1 MRGYVRFQSL
11 RLERCGKFLLAVAVL
26 VGGFQR
32 ITFAASPVGL
42 WYAEGGAAE
51 VEIHPCSDGLCGRV
65 VWLRSPIGD
74 DGCELRDGKNPDPV
88 ARGKTILGLVV
99 LHGLKQLD
107 AEGRQWAGGTIYDP
121 VSGRTYSCNARLD
134 GDDRLFL
141 WGFLGIQLLGRTTTW
156 TRVGAEKRQCESS
169 RPHTKPCRVAGVEQT
184 MRPK

>member
-1 MRGYVRFQSL
+1 MPAYVRLQAL
-11 RLERCGKFLLAVAVL
+11 QAQRCGELLIAVALL

-32 ITFAASPVGL
+32 VGFAASPLGL

-51 VEIHPCSDGLCGRV
+51 VEIRPCSDGLCGRV

-74 DGCELRDGKNPDPV
+74 NGCELHDDKNPDPA
-88 ARGKTILGLVV
+88 ARGKPIIGLVV

-121 VSGRTYSCNARLD
+121 VSGRTYWCNARLD

-141 WGFLGIQLLGRTTTW
+141 RGFWGIQLLGRTTTW
-156 TRVGAEKRQCESS
+156 TRVGAEKRQCES
-169 RPHTKPCRVAGVEQT
+169 
-184 MRPK
+184 

>member
-1 MRGYVRFQSL
+1 MPGYVRFQSL
-11 RLERCGKFLLAVAVL
+11 QVERCGKLLLAVAVL

-74 DGCELRDGKNPDPV
+74 DGCELRDDKNPDPV
-88 ARGKTILGLVV
+88 ARGKTIIGLVV

-107 AEGRQWAGGTIYDP
+107 AKGRQWTGGTIYDP

-141 WGFLGIQLLGRTTTW
+141 RGFWGIQLLGRTTTW
-156 TRVGAEKRQCESS
+156 TRVGAEKRQCES
-169 RPHTKPCRVAGVEQT
+169 
-184 MRPK
+184 

>member
-1 MRGYVRFQSL
+1 VTFMPGYVRFQSL
-11 RLERCGKFLLAVAVL
+11 QVERCGKLLVAVAVL

-74 DGCELRDGKNPDPV
+74 DGCELRDDKNPDPV
-88 ARGKTILGLVV
+88 ARGKTVIGLVV

-141 WGFLGIQLLGRTTTW
+141 RGFWGIQLLGRTTTW
-156 TRVGAEKRQCESS
+156 TRVGAEKRQCES
-169 RPHTKPCRVAGVEQT
+169 
-184 MRPK
+184 

>member
-1 MRGYVRFQSL
+1 MPAYVRLQAL
-11 RLERCGKFLLAVAVL
+11 QAQRCGKLLIAVAVL

-32 ITFAASPVGL
+32 VGFAASPLGL

-51 VEIHPCSDGLCGRV
+51 VEIRACSDGLCGRV

-74 DGCELRDGKNPDPV
+74 NGCELHDDKNPDPA
-88 ARGKTILGLVV
+88 ARGKPIIGLVV

-121 VSGRTYSCNARLD
+121 VSGRTYWCNARLD

-141 WGFLGIQLLGRTTTW
+141 RGFWGIQLLGRTTTW
-156 TRVGAEKRQCESS
+156 TRVGAEKRQCES
-169 RPHTKPCRVAGVEQT
+169 
-184 MRPK
+184 